1 MSDIF
6 KEIDEELRQERL
18 LNLWK
23 KLGPWVIGL
32 AVVIVLAV
40 GGYQLWTYL
49 ARQDR
54 QADTAALVAAAAP
67 IGDENFEDAIKK
79 LSALQPE
86 LDGDMRALARFRE
99 AQARLGAEDETG
111 AVAVL
116 NGVAADSDVSKRLRD
131 LAVIY
136 ATALDL
142 DRASFDEVSTRLTPL
157 TEPDNV
163 WRFSARELL
172 GFAAMKAERPDTA
185 RTHFETVSTAAD
197 APAGF
202 RRRAGQMLDLI
213 GPAGGKT
220 ATAGNA
226 GAGSDGAA
234 AETSG
239 KEAQ

>member
-79 LSALQPE
+79 LGALQPE

-99 AQARLGAEDETG
+99 AQARLGAKMLEV
-111 AVAVL
+111 VA
-116 NGVAADSDVSKRLRD
+116 
-131 LAVIY
+131 
-136 ATALDL
+136 
-142 DRASFDEVSTRLTPL
+142 
-157 TEPDNV
+157 
-163 WRFSARELL
+163 
-172 GFAAMKAERPDTA
+172 
-185 RTHFETVSTAAD
+185 
-197 APAGF
+197 
-202 RRRAGQMLDLI
+202 
-213 GPAGGKT
+213 
-220 ATAGNA
+220 
-226 GAGSDGAA
+226 
-234 AETSG
+234 
-239 KEAQ
+239 